1 MKKTTLVI
9 MAAGIGSRYG
19 AGIKQLAAVDKSGHI
34 IMDYSIHDAIAAG
47 FQKIVFIIRRDIE
60 KDFREVIGNRIE
72 AVCAKAGVEVAYCF
86 QSLTEIPGSLPEGRS
101 KPWGTGQAVLAAKD
115 HIDGPFAVINADD
128 YYGKSIYREIHDYLC
143 TDHPE
148 NAFCMAGFI
157 LKNTLSDNGAVT
169 RGICQVDGKGFLS
182 DVVETKNIRPTA
194 DGAEADGKALDP
206 DGYVSMNMW
215 AGYPDFIQVLDER
228 FAEFLK
234 DEAGDP
240 LKKEYLLPN
249 IVGDLLK
256 EGNVDVKVLE
266 THDKWIGITYKE
278 DTELAQAGFKK
289 MTEDGVYPEKLWN

>member
-115 HIDGPFAVINADD
+115 HIDGPFA
-128 YYGKSIYREIHDYLC
+128 RHQRRRLLRQEHL
-143 TDHPE
+143 P
-148 NAFCMAGFI
+148 
-157 LKNTLSDNGAVT
+157 
-169 RGICQVDGKGFLS
+169 
-182 DVVETKNIRPTA
+182 
-194 DGAEADGKALDP
+194 
-206 DGYVSMNMW
+206 
-215 AGYPDFIQVLDER
+215 GYPRLSVHR
-228 FAEFLK
+228 SPGK
-234 DEAGDP
+234 C
-240 LKKEYLLPN
+240 LLH
-249 IVGDLLK
+249 GGL
-256 EGNVDVKVLE
+256 
-266 THDKWIGITYKE
+266 HS
-278 DTELAQAGFKK
+278 
-289 MTEDGVYPEKLWN
+289 EKHPVRQRAPSPGASARWTGRASCRTL